1 MKKKEL
7 KNLAKKIASC
17 ECILQTSNDSYEKD
31 QARDEIMKISSGIH
45 SFEDLDMIDEMVQEL
60 LAKMLE
66 K

>member
-17 ECILQTSNDSYEKD
+17 EYVLQTSNDSYERD

-45 SFEDLDMIDEMVQEL
+45 SFEDLDVIDEMVQEL

>member
-17 ECILQTSNDSYEKD
+17 EYILQTSDDNYEKD